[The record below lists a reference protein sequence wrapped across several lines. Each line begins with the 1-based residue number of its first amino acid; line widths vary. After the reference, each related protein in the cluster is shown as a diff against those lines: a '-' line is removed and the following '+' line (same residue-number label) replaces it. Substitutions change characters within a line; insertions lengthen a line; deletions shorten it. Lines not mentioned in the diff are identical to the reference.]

1 MAETLTVDT
10 SPQTEVLTQDEQESL
25 EIGEQ
30 LQAEQESL
38 LAGKYK
44 DAQQLEKA
52 YIELQKK
59 LGSSEDSSEP
69 QAEKSEELEI
79 EKEEPE
85 AEKEADT
92 NFLDR
97 LWDEAQSEYKDETMK
112 ELSEMSS
119 RDLAQMH
126 LQYRANNQQQQQE
139 PLSDKQVAG
148 LKGVA
153 GGEKSYNNMLGWAKD
168 NLADK
173 EISMYD
179 AVIETERVMVVEEI
193 VDVEEILAEM
203 IEEAQVDLMIEEEMI
218 EEDQVMVETREE
230 VEIII
235 VGEIIVVEIE
245 EVMVIE
251 TIEAEMI
258 EEVMYLYPEEHALRR
273 VRWALWPHLDMKRY
287 LL

>member
-10 SPQTEVLTQDEQESL
+10 SPQTEVLTEDEQESL

-30 LQAEQESL
+30 MQAEQDSL

-59 LGSSEDSSEP
+59 LGTSEDSSEP

-85 AEKEADT
+85 AEKEKEADT
-92 NFLDR
+92 SFLDR

-139 PLSDKQVAG
+139 PLSDQQVAG

-179 AVIETERVMVVEEI
+179 AVMEKGDELACYFAVQALKYRFDDASGTEGRMLTGKAPSTGGDTYKSQAQVVEAMS
-193 VDVEEILAEM
+193 DPKYDNDPAY
-203 IEEAQVDLMIEEEMI
+203 
-218 EEDQVMVETREE
+218 RR
-230 VEIII
+230 
-235 VGEIIVVEIE
+235 
-245 EVMVIE
+245 EVMNKLERSNV
-251 TIEAEMI
+251 
-258 EEVMYLYPEEHALRR
+258 
-273 VRWALWPHLDMKRY
+273 DF
-287 LL
+287 

>member
-85 AEKEADT
+85 AEKEVDT

-139 PLSDKQVAG
+139 PLSDQQVAG

-168 NLADK
+168 NLEDG
-173 EISMYD
+173 EIRMYD
-179 AVIETERVMVVEEI
+179 AVMEKGDELACYFAVQALKYRFDDASGTDGRMLTGKAPSTGGDTYKSQAQVVEAMS
-193 VDVEEILAEM
+193 DPKYDNDPAY
-203 IEEAQVDLMIEEEMI
+203 
-218 EEDQVMVETREE
+218 RR
-230 VEIII
+230 
-235 VGEIIVVEIE
+235 
-245 EVMVIE
+245 EVMKKLERSDV
-251 TIEAEMI
+251 
-258 EEVMYLYPEEHALRR
+258 
-273 VRWALWPHLDMKRY
+273 DF
-287 LL
+287 

>member
-10 SPQTEVLTQDEQESL
+10 SPQTEVLTEDEQESL

-30 LQAEQESL
+30 MQAEQDSL

-59 LGSSEDSSEP
+59 LGTSEDSSEP

-85 AEKEADT
+85 AEKEVDT

-139 PLSDKQVAG
+139 PLSDQQVAG

-179 AVIETERVMVVEEI
+179 AVMEKGDELACYFAVQALKYRFDDASGTEGRMLTGKAPSTAGDTYKSQAQVVEAMS
-193 VDVEEILAEM
+193 DPKYDNDPAY
-203 IEEAQVDLMIEEEMI
+203 
-218 EEDQVMVETREE
+218 RR
-230 VEIII
+230 
-235 VGEIIVVEIE
+235 
-245 EVMVIE
+245 EVMKKLERSNVE
-251 TIEAEMI
+251 F
-258 EEVMYLYPEEHALRR
+258 
-273 VRWALWPHLDMKRY
+273 
-287 LL
+287 